1 MTPAARLPLIPLLSA
16 GLALFSGC
24 EGYRLPVATP
34 AGIGAPV
41 SADLSPVPA
50 ARIDPALLVP
60 PAAPYRI
67 GPGDELEV
75 ELVGEAATRATVTVG
90 PDGRI
95 YYNLLAGV
103 DVWGLTVPEAADRIA
118 EEFRA
123 YIRAKPAVALTVRK
137 ASSQQVWVLGR
148 VNSPGAYPL
157 GGPTSLLDV
166 VSEAGGLGVDTPA
179 GGMYSEVADLP
190 RSFLVRDGH
199 LVPVDFQ
206 RLLRD
211 GDLSQNV
218 YLEAGDF
225 VYLPSLRSAQVH
237 VLGAVV
243 QPRSERMGGPLTLV
257 QALGR
262 AGGTVPTACLPNVA
276 ILRGS
281 LSHPR
286 IAIVAVNDVLRGKA
300 PDVRLEPGDIVYV
313 PFAPD
318 RVLVRYMNLILDT
331 FVRTVGVNEGA
342 YTISSRVAPVTVGV
356 NLAP

>member
-1 MTPAARLPLIPLLSA
+1 MTPGARLSLIPLLSG
-16 GLALFSGC
+16 GLAIFAGC

-34 AGIGAPV
+34 QGFQAPV
-41 SADLSPVPA
+41 SADLSPMPA
-50 ARIDPALLVP
+50 QQIDPALLRP

-67 GPGDELEV
+67 GPGDELEIEV
-75 ELVGEAATRATVTVG
+75 MGEDASRETVTVG

-95 YYNLLAGV
+95 YYNLLAGI
-103 DVWGLTVPEAADRIA
+103 DVWGLTVPEARDRIGNG
-118 EEFRA
+118 FGT
-123 YIRAKPAVALTVRK
+123 YIRSKPDVALAVRK
-137 ASSQQVWVLGR
+137 VASQRVWVLGR
-148 VNSPGAYPL
+148 VNSPGVYTL

-166 VSEAGGLGVDTPA
+166 VSEAGGLGVNTPA
-179 GGMYSEVADLP
+179 GGMYSEIADLP

-199 LVPVDFQ
+199 LIPVDFQ

-218 YLEAGDF
+218 YLQPGDF
-225 VYLPSLRSAQVH
+225 VYVPSLHSAQIH
-237 VLGAVV
+237 VLGAVL
-243 QPRSERMGGPLTLV
+243 QPRSERMTGTLSLV
-257 QALGR
+257 QAIAL
-262 AGGTVPTACLPNVA
+262 AGGTVPTACLPSVA

-286 IAIVAVNDVLRGKA
+286 IAIVAVNDVLRGMA

-318 RVLVRYMNLILDT
+318 RVLVRYVNLILDT

-342 YTISSRVAPVTVGV
+342 YTISSKVAPVTVGV

>member
-1 MTPAARLPLIPLLSA
+1 MTPGARLSLIPLLSA
-16 GLALFSGC
+16 GLLLFPAC
-24 EGYRLPVATP
+24 EGYRLPVAT
-34 AGIGAPV
+34 AQGIEAPV
-41 SADLSPVPA
+41 PADLSAVPA
-50 ARIDPALLVP
+50 PQIDPALLQP
-60 PAAPYRI
+60 TSAPYRI

-75 ELVGEAATRATVTVG
+75 EVMGEDATRSTVTVG

-95 YYNLLAGV
+95 YYNLLSGI
-103 DVWGLTVPEAADRIA
+103 DVWGLTVPEARDRI
-118 EEFRA
+118 ENEFKTF
-123 YIRAKPAVALTVRK
+123 IRAKPAVTLTVTK
-137 ASSQQVWVLGR
+137 VASQQVWVLGR
-148 VNSPGAYPL
+148 VNSPGVYTL

-166 VSEAGGLGVDTPA
+166 VSEAGGLGVNTPA

-199 LVPVDFQ
+199 MIPVDFQ

-218 YLEAGDF
+218 YLQPGDF
-225 VYLPSLRSAQVH
+225 VYVPSLHSAQVH
-237 VLGAVV
+237 VLGAVL
-243 QPRSERMGGPLTLV
+243 QPRSERMTGALTLV
-257 QALGR
+257 QAIAL

-286 IAIVAVNDVLRGKA
+286 IAIVAVNDVLHGKA

-342 YTISSRVAPVTVGV
+342 YTISSKIAPVTVGV